1 MNKKENEQEFV
12 IREKGPVWNV
22 KVGIYSYFADGFRIR
37 NIQEKRWKVKEIL
50 N

>member
-1 MNKKENEQEFV
+1 MSKRENEQDFV
-12 IREKGPVWNV
+12 ISKKGPVWTA
-22 KVGIYSYFADGFRIR
+22 KVGVYSYLADGFRIR